1 VCVNTLSDLGEKQVQ
16 KIVSLSRNAA
26 ADRENLGLKRVDDV
40 GKSCRQIFDI
50 GLYDLYSRRISCA
63 HSVKGCATADL
74 ALFCYEGSDV
84 TPLPAILE
92 RARPALDAAA
102 DELDA
107 RLDTVRERAVSLIM
121 QSREEADADIETM
134 RESARAKMRE
144 AVKHI
149 EWELTDI

>member
-1 VCVNTLSDLGEKQVQ
+1 MEACEKTCAQEQ
-16 KIVSLSRNAA
+16 AA
-26 ADRENLGLKRVDDV
+26 
-40 GKSCRQIFDI
+40 
-50 GLYDLYSRRISCA
+50 
-63 HSVKGCATADL
+63 
-74 ALFCYEGSDV
+74 
-84 TPLPAILE
+84 
-92 RARPALDAAA
+92 ALDAAA

-107 RLDTVRERAVSLIM
+107 RLDTVRERAVALIM